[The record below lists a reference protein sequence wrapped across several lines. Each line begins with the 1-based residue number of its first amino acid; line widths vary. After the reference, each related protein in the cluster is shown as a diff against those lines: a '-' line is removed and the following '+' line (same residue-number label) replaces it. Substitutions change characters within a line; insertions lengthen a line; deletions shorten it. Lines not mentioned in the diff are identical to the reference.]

1 MDLGLRADDRVLVFG
16 ASGWFG
22 RELRAL
28 VALADQV
35 PNLLWV
41 PGPST
46 GAVPDDSQV
55 EDFRPS
61 VVVNFAAL
69 TRERVEAEGEE
80 AFTATTQHLASRF
93 HRHAQASSVRL
104 AVTVS
109 SGAAVTDT
117 DHAYGR
123 LKAAEERMALQLG
136 DTRRT
141 VVVIRA
147 YSVSGGYV
155 RRPRHYAFSDLILQA
170 AQGHVHVS
178 ADSLVYRRYCSVR
191 DVLTVALRSGANG
204 RSGLFETGGSHVEMG
219 ELADAIV
226 ASINPRATVAR
237 SWRGGSVPHSYCSDN
252 TSWLEWTNA
261 AGVRTTE
268 LDEQITQAA
277 EILLAS

>member
-28 VALADQV
+28 IGLTDQA

-46 GAVPDDSQV
+46 GSVPDDSQV

-80 AFTATTQHLASRF
+80 AFTATNQYLASRF
-93 HRHAQASSVRL
+93 HRHAQVSSVRL

-109 SGAAVTDT
+109 SGAAVIDS

-123 LKAAEERMALQLG
+123 LKAAEEEMALQLG
-136 DTRRT
+136 DGGRT

-155 RRPRHYAFSDLILQA
+155 RRPRDYAFSDFILQA

-178 ADSLVYRRYCSVR
+178 ANSPVYRRYCSVR
-191 DVLTVALRSGANG
+191 DVLTVALRSGGNG

-226 ASINPRATVAR
+226 ASVNPRATVTR
-237 SWRGGSVPHSYCSDN
+237 SSLVRSVPRSYCSDN

-261 AGVRTTE
+261 ANVRPAE

-277 EILLAS
+277 ETLLGS